1 MAGNVR
7 GTGVSNWRLGYEA
20 QVAFRQ
26 GQIDRMMEFAESR
39 QCRMTAIIQ
48 HFGDTA
54 DATRA
59 CGICDVCNPKAATA
73 QSFHPPDAEEF
84 RQLAAVLRALGG
96 QSRSTGKLH
105 TELATGPLRGTAAAK
120 DRKAFDVLL
129 DALARAA
136 LITLIADT
144 FTNPEGNVITYRKA
158 ALTHEGREAAASE
171 SLHPYDLLLKDVA
184 ESPSPSSTSKSGRT
198 SAPRPSKA
206 SLKAERDQTTALYT
220 PSQRDLEARMRAWRK
235 TEAAKTGKPA
245 FIVLSDTVIR
255 NVVIAWPHS
264 IPELLTVSGIGPDKA
279 DRFGA
284 EIIALCRA
292 ASSNESAP
300 QPPPK
305 NSSFRPERSE
315 VEEPPHSFSSAAS
328 PERTGVDDRE
338 VRQPSIPFHRTRPIA
353 SDPTA
358 DLTADQQ
365 LLDLHLRAWRKA
377 ESERIGLPQFF
388 VLGSSAL
395 RSIVLL
401 RPKTIT
407 QLQTIAGIGPDKS
420 EKFGASIITICNQ

>member
-1 MAGNVR
+1 
-7 GTGVSNWRLGYEA
+7 
-20 QVAFRQ
+20 
-26 GQIDRMMEFAESR
+26 MMQFAESR

-59 CGICDVCNPKAATA
+59 CGICDVCNPQAATA

-84 RQLAAVLRALGG
+84 RQLAAVLRALEG

-105 TELATGPLRGTAAAK
+105 AELATGALRGTAAAK

-144 FTNPEGNVITYRKA
+144 FTNSEGNVITYRKA
-158 ALTHEGREAAASE
+158 ALTHEGREATAGE
-171 SLHPYDLLLKDVA
+171 SLHPYELLIKDVA
-184 ESPSPSSTSKSGRT
+184 ESSSPHPTSKSAKT

-245 FIVLSDTVIR
+245 FMIFADSVLHAIVLAGPTTISALLAISGVGPR
-255 NVVIAWPHS
+255 IA
-264 IPELLTVSGIGPDKA
+264 DNY
-279 DRFGA
+279 GA

-292 ASSNESAP
+292 ASSNEPAP
-300 QPPPK
+300 QLLPK

-315 VEEPPHSFSSAAS
+315 VEEPPHSFRSATS
-328 PERTGVDDRE
+328 PQESPAEFKKRQKRIAEGFKPQGSHAKQPHERTAVDDIE
-338 VRQPSIPFHRTRPIA
+338 VRQPSTPFHRTRTAA

-358 DLTADQQ
+358 DLTEDQQ
-365 LLDLHLRAWRKA
+365 LLDLQLRAWRKS

-388 VLGSSAL
+388 VLGSSTL

-401 RPKTIT
+401 RPKTVA
-407 QLQTIAGIGPDKS
+407 QLQSIAGIGPDKS